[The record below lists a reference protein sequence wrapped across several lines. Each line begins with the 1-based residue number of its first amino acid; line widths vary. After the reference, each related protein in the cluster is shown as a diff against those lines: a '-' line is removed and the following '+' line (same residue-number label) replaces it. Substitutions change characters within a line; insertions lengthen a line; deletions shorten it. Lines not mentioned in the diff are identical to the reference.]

1 MIDRKLYKGYF
12 LKEDMNSWVC
22 PKCNKGTLQVSKD
35 KFLFDENSTTKQFS
49 SHEDFNLPMDIIYT
63 YTALLTCTNPKCNE
77 VVTSSGTGGVDVI
90 GQTLTPEGYTNTEY
104 GDYFQPRYFYPP
116 LQIFKIPDATPE
128 EIKQAIETSFSLVFN
143 NKSAAA
149 NQIRIALECLL
160 TQLKVKRF
168 NTRTGHRRTR
178 LNLHQRIGLL
188 PAKYQEVKDVCF
200 AIKWLGNSGSH
211 CDEDMKF
218 NDVFDG
224 YDMLSFV
231 LDEIYDNRHNHVK
244 KLAKTI
250 NAKKGV

>member
-1 MIDRKLYKGYF
+1 MMIDRKLYQRIFTQNNIPSWHCPTCNSGILSVDEKHF
-12 LKEDMNSWVC
+12 ISEHTASTTAIMKEDW
-22 PKCNKGTLQVSKD
+22 
-35 KFLFDENSTTKQFS
+35 FDPA
-49 SHEDFNLPMDIIYT
+49 DMAGLT
-63 YTALLTCTNPKCNE
+63 YTALLRCTNPKCLE
-77 VVTSSGTGGVDVI
+77 AVTSSGSGFVE
-90 GQTLTPEGYTNTEY
+90 QEY
-104 GDYFQPRYFYPP
+104 DEKDWSYVTYFKPKFFYPP
-116 LQIFKIPDATPE
+116 LQIFKIPD
-128 EIKQAIETSFSLVFN
+128 EIKEAIQTSFSLIFN
-143 NKSAAA
+143 NKSASA

-160 TQLKVKRF
+160 TNLKVKRF

-218 NDVFDG
+218 DDVFNG
-224 YDMLSFV
+224 YDMLSFL
-231 LDEIYDNRHNHVK
+231 LDEIYNNRHHHVK